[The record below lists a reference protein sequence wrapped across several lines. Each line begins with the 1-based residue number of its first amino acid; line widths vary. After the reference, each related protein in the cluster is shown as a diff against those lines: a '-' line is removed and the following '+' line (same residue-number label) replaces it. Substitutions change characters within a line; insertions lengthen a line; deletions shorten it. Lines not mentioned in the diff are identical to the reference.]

1 MSFALPSGY
10 HTGEWPM
17 LHFGLQ
23 ECVWLQSQDDK
34 SWWHKNGKNLQLRML
49 QLSTDELLWHL
60 NLKAERAQQLD
71 LFLSK
76 PWGSQCL
83 SWGFQVFPAYRVS
96 WNPTD
101 IKAICY
107 QRLTSQ
113 LVFLLF
119 PGKVQHDF
127 FKKYSNWQVI
137 LTWFLSFA
145 AIK

>member
-1 MSFALPSGY
+1 MSFALSSGY
-10 HTGEWPM
+10 RTAEWPI

-23 ECVWLQSQDDK
+23 GCVWVQSQGDK
-34 SWWHKNGKNLQLRML
+34 AWWHENGSKLQLRML
-49 QLSTDELLWHL
+49 QLSIGEFLRHL
-60 NLKAERAQQLD
+60 NLEAERAQQSD

-83 SWGFQVFPAYRVS
+83 SWGFQVFPVCRVS

-101 IKAICY
+101 IKATCY
-107 QRLTSQ
+107 QRLTSW
-113 LVFLLF
+113 LVFLIF

-127 FKKYSNWQVI
+127 FKKYSNWQVT
-137 LTWFLSFA
+137 LVWFLSFA